1 MKRSKKSV
9 EQIISIL
16 KEADAG
22 VAVADLCRKHVMS
35 DASFYLWRKKYGG
48 LEISDAVRL
57 KALESENQKLK
68 RIVADQVLEIT
79 ALKDIS
85 SKKW

>member
-1 MKRSKKSV
+1 MKKGKWSV

-22 VAVADLCRKHVMS
+22 MSVAELCRKHGMT
-35 DASFYLWRKKYGG
+35 DAAFYNWRKKYGG
-48 LEISDAVRL
+48 LEANEAMRL
-57 KALESENQKLK
+57 KGLEAENQKLK

>member
-1 MKRSKKSV
+1 MRKSKWSV

-16 KEADAG
+16 KEGESG
-22 VAVADLCRKHVMS
+22 VPVAELSRKYGMT
-35 DASFYLWRKKYGG
+35 DASFYAWRKKYGG
-48 LEISDAVRL
+48 LETNDAVRL
-57 KALESENQKLK
+57 KSLETENQKLK